1 MGPWRAFWDGMSVLV
16 TVWHVNPSYQLQS
29 TRIPEMIPG
38 LFCEKMF
45 CFIPGSLWYRTGLSH
60 RTFCDDGTPSYM
72 AASRHIWW
80 LSIWNVASVTA
91 SELGSLFHV
100 TLSKLNSNML
110 LVTTVPN
117 STGVESV
124 AHAER
129 RAQVQ
134 MALRFAETLG
144 QAWDLKGN
152 GIGVLRG
159 TKRQTSTDFP

>member
-1 MGPWRAFWDGMSVLV
+1 
-16 TVWHVNPSYQLQS
+16 
-29 TRIPEMIPG
+29 
-38 LFCEKMF
+38 
-45 CFIPGSLWYRTGLSH
+45 
-60 RTFCDDGTPSYM
+60 
-72 AASRHIWW
+72 
-80 LSIWNVASVTA
+80 VASVTA

-144 QAWDLKGN
+144 QA
-152 GIGVLRG
+152 
-159 TKRQTSTDFP
+159 